1 MYGMSDIFCVIYDE
15 ISFRLL
21 DVRRRIF
28 KLLLVVL
35 QNAEYLLLL
44 SDIPIKFPIV
54 EYINR

>member
-1 MYGMSDIFCVIYDE
+1 MSDIFCVIYDE